1 MIINNSEE
9 TKGEELANSITHA
22 VGIIFSVTALSVLVT
37 FAGRMGDVWKILSF
51 AIYGIT
57 MILMYF
63 ASTFYHAVRDPR
75 IKKIFK
81 MFDHSAIYLLIAG
94 SYTPFCLV
102 TLRGPWGWS
111 IFGTVWGIAALGIV
125 FKAFFTGRFRIAS
138 TLTYVIMGWIVVIA
152 VKPIME
158 SLPLEGLIWLLMG
171 GISYTAGI
179 IFYSWKRL
187 PFNHSIW
194 HIFVLGGSAL
204 HFCTILL
211 YVLPV

>member
-1 MIINNSEE
+1 MTINSNEE
-9 TKGEELANSITHA
+9 TMGEEMANSITHA
-22 VGIIFSVTALSVLVT
+22 LGMVFSIVALFVLVT
-37 FAGRMGDVWKILSF
+37 FAGRMGDIWKILSF
-51 AIYGIT
+51 AIYGTT
-57 MILMYF
+57 MILMYL
-63 ASTFYHAVRDPR
+63 ASTFYHAVRDAR

-81 MFDHSAIYLLIAG
+81 IFDHSAIYLLIAG

-111 IFGTVWGIAALGIV
+111 ILGTVWGIAVLGIV

-138 TLTYVIMGWIVVIA
+138 TLTYVIMGWIVIIA
-152 VKPIME
+152 VKPVME
-158 SLPLEGLIWLLMG
+158 SLPREGLIWLLMG

-194 HIFVLGGSAL
+194 HLFVLGGSTL
-204 HFCTILL
+204 HFFTIFL